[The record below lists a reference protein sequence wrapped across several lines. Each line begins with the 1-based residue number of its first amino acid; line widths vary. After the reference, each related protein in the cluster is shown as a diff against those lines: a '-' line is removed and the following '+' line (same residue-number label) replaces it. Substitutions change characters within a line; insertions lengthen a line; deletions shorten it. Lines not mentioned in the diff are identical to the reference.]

1 MELGIDV
8 PVSLSMKL
16 GDPNSLFSRMVS
28 TAENPHLSIPETESG
43 RRSKNIR
50 QVVNNSLVFVSGS
63 SSSSPRKSLFG
74 ESHLNN
80 ISLLQWV
87 QLLDLLDWRLTVLIP
102 LGRMLEDLR
111 FL

>member
-16 GDPNSLFSRMVS
+16 GDPNSLFSRIVS

-50 QVVNNSLVFVSGS
+50 QFVNNSLVFVSGS
-63 SSSSPRKSLFG
+63 FFFTKKILHFFHSVNSFKHLKLIAVGTALGFAGLAAYRAYSARK
-74 ESHLNN
+74 N
-80 ISLLQWV
+80 
-87 QLLDLLDWRLTVLIP
+87 T
-102 LGRMLEDLR
+102 
-111 FL
+111 